1 MKRTILHVDLNAFYA
16 NVEILYRPELRD
28 LPVVVT
34 GDVEARHGIIL
45 AKNQQAKQFDIKTGE
60 AIWQAKQKCPKLI
73 CLPADYRKYL
83 RFSRLAKAICADY
96 TDRIESFG
104 IDESWLDIG
113 GSAQLFGTGQEI
125 ADAIR
130 RRFREEIGITASVG
144 VSYNKIFAKLGSD
157 MKKPDATTVITA
169 ENFRETVWLL
179 PVEDL
184 LYVGRAT
191 QRKLNSRMI
200 QTIGDLANA
209 DLRTLKLLLGVWG
222 EMLHQYA
229 NGLDNSSVRLSGEES
244 IVKSIG
250 NSTTATRDLVNENDV
265 KMVFYVLAES
275 VAARLRQSG
284 LKCKTIAIGLRNTE
298 LFSFERQGKL
308 SAPTFVSTDLVQK
321 AMELFRDHYR
331 WERPLRSIGIRGSDL
346 VTADR
351 HIQIGLFDRDP
362 VAKEKLEK
370 TVDEIRRR
378 FGHESIQRCML
389 LQDRKL
395 TGINPKEDHII
406 HPIAFLR

>member
-157 MKKPDATTVITA
+157 MKKTGCHYRD
-169 ENFRETVWLL
+169 
-179 PVEDL
+179 
-184 LYVGRAT
+184 YG
-191 QRKLNSRMI
+191 RKLPGNR
-200 QTIGDLANA
+200 LAFA
-209 DLRTLKLLLGVWG
+209 
-222 EMLHQYA
+222 
-229 NGLDNSSVRLSGEES
+229 
-244 IVKSIG
+244 
-250 NSTTATRDLVNENDV
+250 
-265 KMVFYVLAES
+265 
-275 VAARLRQSG
+275 
-284 LKCKTIAIGLRNTE
+284 C
-298 LFSFERQGKL
+298 
-308 SAPTFVSTDLVQK
+308 
-321 AMELFRDHYR
+321 
-331 WERPLRSIGIRGSDL
+331 
-346 VTADR
+346 
-351 HIQIGLFDRDP
+351 
-362 VAKEKLEK
+362 
-370 TVDEIRRR
+370 RR
-378 FGHESIQRCML
+378 FIVCRAGNA
-389 LQDRKL
+389 
-395 TGINPKEDHII
+395 T
-406 HPIAFLR
+406 